1 VCDLQRHG
9 GPRKVKFGSY
19 KHDIA
24 YHGEIMGSKKTYDG
38 YESFQYLEAG
48 TDFQTFELPDDYQ
61 WGDPYLI
68 ELTEEEEARAAA
80 VAADHLVFSLHDHPV
95 YVPRDMAAD
104 FQDYS
109 SEGRLFTAYDALAES
124 PLDGVFDN
132 IGLSKGASRNG
143 MKMADVL
150 YELGTRS
157 TDVAHQDLL
166 VKAGSVADV
175 RRAFEND
182 QIAWVPAV
190 ETARMIENE
199 LDRIEVLF
207 GAGIRKLGITY
218 SESNALG
225 SGLGETRDAGLTR
238 FGERAVERMNDVGM
252 AIGLS
257 HASDQTTLDVC
268 ELSEDPVFLSHNGAQ
283 ALLNVPRLDP
293 DEVLTAVADTGG
305 VVAITAAPHNS
316 ATYETPRHSIES
328 AMEHFEYVRDLV
340 GIDHVSLGPDAMY
353 GDHRGLHRLFDSGP
367 PEGIVDVEYVK
378 GMDNPTEA
386 WHNFVRYLVRAGYDD
401 DEIAKVLGENT
412 LRALGEIWP

>member
-1 VCDLQRHG
+1 
-9 GPRKVKFGSY
+9 
-19 KHDIA
+19 
-24 YHGEIMGSKKTYDG
+24 MGSKKSYDG

-48 TDFQTFELPDDYQ
+48 EDFETFELPDDYQ
-61 WGDPYLI
+61 WGDPYLL
-68 ELTEEEEARAAA
+68 ELTEEEEARAEQ
-80 VAADHLVFSLHDHPV
+80 VAADNVVVSLHDHPV
-95 YVPRDMAAD
+95 YVPKDMAAD

-143 MKMADVL
+143 MKMEDVL

-157 TDVAHQDLL
+157 TDIAHQDML
-166 VKAGSVADV
+166 VKAGTVEDV
-175 RRAFEND
+175 RRAHENG
-182 QIAWVPAV
+182 QVAWIPAI

-225 SGLGETRDAGLTR
+225 SGLGEARDAGLTH

-257 HASDQTTLDVC
+257 HSSDQTTLDVC
-268 ELSEDPVFLSHNGAQ
+268 EITDDPVFLSHNGARE
-283 ALLNVPRLDP
+283 LLDIPRLDP
-293 DEVLTAVADTGG
+293 DEVLEAVADTGG
-305 VVAITAAPHNS
+305 VIGITAAPHNS

-328 AMEHFEYVRDLV
+328 AMEHFEYIRDLV
-340 GIDHVSLGPDAMY
+340 GIDHVTLGPDAMY

-367 PEGIVDVEYVK
+367 PEGIESIEYVK

-386 WHNFVRYLVRAGYDD
+386 SRNFVRYLVREGYDD
-401 DEIAKVLGENT
+401 EEISKVLGENT
-412 LRALGEIWP
+412 LRALEEVWP